1 MTHRIQPAGRRWAR
15 LVTRLAVVLLLATG
29 GLVTNL
35 ASPAQPAYAHA
46 SLVETSPVDGE
57 VLASPP
63 AEVRLRFNEAVSF
76 NERSIQLLDTNAEK
90 LAIGTPGHVDGKGNT
105 AQVSLPTDLAEGTY
119 VLAWRVTSADSHVVS
134 GALTF
139 SIGHPSA
146 TAAAVEQDVDRT
158 VVVVDAVGR
167 ALAFLG
173 MALALGGALFV
184 AVLWPAGRTDRRG
197 RRIVWSGF
205 AVLAAGTVVVLLVQG
220 PYAAGTSLAGVFDP
234 DLLGATLSTRLG
246 HALLARLMIV
256 LALGVAFGLAVRH
269 RSRSATTAT
278 ATTGTAAATL
288 TATTATATTATA
300 TTATAT
306 TATATTATV
315 TIATATTEKA
325 AIGTAAT
332 TGTATTATATAEKA
346 ATGTTATGTTA
357 TGTTATGTAGAAGAT
372 RRIVLPVV
380 ATVGAV
386 ALPLT
391 WTLTDHAQTGVQTWL
406 AVPATSLH
414 LLAMSLWLGGLIT
427 LAACVLIPAGRRE
440 TSQAITLAP
449 ALPRFSGLA
458 QVCFAVIAV
467 TGVYLSWRQVGSWAA
482 LGATDFGRLLL
493 GKLAVV
499 LAVVALAAGARRFV
513 RRRGREPFG
522 LDAAPAAAVRRLR
535 RSVVGEILL
544 GVAVVSI
551 TAVLVNTVP
560 ARTSY
565 APPVHAT
572 VPVPAA
578 AAESAAGLRDASV
591 EVNIEP
597 ARSGNNVADIYLT
610 GPDGSLVA
618 VPEISGRLE
627 SPDRDVPALPVTVTA
642 AEPGHYV
649 ANSMSIPFPGEW
661 VLRLD
666 IRVSDFDETPVRVQF
681 TAR

>member
-1 MTHRIQPAGRRWAR
+1 MGHRWAR
-15 LVTRLAVVLLLATG
+15 LVTRLAVVLLLAAG

-35 ASPAQPAYAHA
+35 ASIAQPAYAHA

-146 TAAAVEQDVDRT
+146 TAAPVEQDAHRA

-184 AVLWPAGRTDRRG
+184 AVLWPAGRSDRRG

-234 DLLGATLSTRLG
+234 DLLGAALSTRLG
-246 HALLARLMIV
+246 HALLARLVIV

-269 RSRSATTAT
+269 GSPPATTAT
-278 ATTGTAAATL
+278 AT
-288 TATTATATTATA
+288 
-300 TTATAT
+300 
-306 TATATTATV
+306 
-315 TIATATTEKA
+315 
-325 AIGTAAT
+325 
-332 TGTATTATATAEKA
+332 
-346 ATGTTATGTTA
+346 
-357 TGTTATGTAGAAGAT
+357 TGTAGAAGAT
-372 RRIVLPVV
+372 RRIVLPAV
-380 ATVGAV
+380 ATAGAV

-414 LLAMSLWLGGLIT
+414 LLAMALWLGGLIT
-427 LAACVLIPAGRRE
+427 LAACVLIPAGERQ
-440 TSQAITLAP
+440 TSQAITLEP
-449 ALPRFSGLA
+449 ALRRFSGLA
-458 QVCFAVIAV
+458 QVCFAVIAA
-467 TGVYLSWRQVGSWAA
+467 TGVYLSWRQVGTWAA

-499 LAVVALAAGARRFV
+499 LAVVGLAAGARRFV
-513 RRRGREPFG
+513 RRRGREPLG
-522 LDAAPAAAVRRLR
+522 LDAAPARAVRRLR

-551 TAVLVNTVP
+551 TAVLVNTAP

-565 APPVHAT
+565 APPVHTT

-578 AAESAAGLRDASV
+578 AAESAAGLQDASI
-591 EVNIEP
+591 EVKIEP
-597 ARSGNNVADIYLT
+597 ARSGSNVADIYLT

-618 VPEISGRLE
+618 VPEVSGRLE

>member
-1 MTHRIQPAGRRWAR
+1 MTHRIQLAGHRWAR
-15 LVTRLAVVLLLATG
+15 LFTRLAVVLLLATG

-35 ASPAQPAYAHA
+35 ASTAQPAYAHA
-46 SLVETSPVDGE
+46 YLQETSPVDGA

-63 AEVRLRFNEAVSF
+63 AEVRLRFNEAVNF
-76 NERSIQLLDTNAEK
+76 NERSLQLLDTNAEK
-90 LAIGTPGHVDGKGNT
+90 LTIGTPGHVDGKANT

-146 TAAAVEQDVDRT
+146 TAAPVEQDAHRA

-220 PYAAGTSLAGVFDP
+220 PYAAGTSLTGVFDP
-234 DLLGATLSTRLG
+234 DLLGAALATRLG
-246 HALLARLMIV
+246 HALLARLVIV

-269 RSRSATTAT
+269 GSRSAAPATATPAT
-278 ATTGTAAATL
+278 ATTGTA
-288 TATTATATTATA
+288 
-300 TTATAT
+300 
-306 TATATTATV
+306 
-315 TIATATTEKA
+315 
-325 AIGTAAT
+325 
-332 TGTATTATATAEKA
+332 
-346 ATGTTATGTTA
+346 
-357 TGTTATGTAGAAGAT
+357 GAN
-372 RRIVLPVV
+372 RRIVLPAV
-380 ATVGAV
+380 AAVGAV

-414 LLAMSLWLGGLIT
+414 LLAMALWLGGLIT

-440 TSQAITLAP
+440 TSRAITLEP
-449 ALPRFSGLA
+449 ALRRFSGLA
-458 QVCFAVIAV
+458 QLCFAVIAV
-467 TGVYLSWRQVGSWAA
+467 TGVYLAWRQVGTWAA

-499 LAVVALAAGARRFV
+499 LAVVGLAAGARRFV
-513 RRRGREPFG
+513 RRRGRETLG

-551 TAVLVNTVP
+551 TAVLVNTAP

-565 APPVHAT
+565 APPVHTT

-578 AAESAAGLRDASV
+578 AADSAAGLRDATV
-591 EVNIEP
+591 EVKIEP
-597 ARSGNNVADIYLT
+597 ARSGKNVADIYLT

-618 VPEISGRLE
+618 VPEVSGQLE

>member
-1 MTHRIQPAGRRWAR
+1 MT
-15 LVTRLAVVLLLATG
+15 VVLLLATG

-35 ASPAQPAYAHA
+35 ASTAQPAYAHA
-46 SLVETSPVDGE
+46 YLVETSPVDGE

-63 AEVRLRFNEAVSF
+63 AEVQLRFNEAVSF

-90 LAIGTPGHVDGKGNT
+90 LTIGTVGHVDGKANT
-105 AQVSLPTDLAEGTY
+105 AQVGLPADLAEGTY

-146 TAAAVEQDVDRT
+146 TAAPVEQDAHRA

-173 MALALGGALFV
+173 MALALGGGLFV
-184 AVLWPAGRTDRRG
+184 AVLWPTGRTDRRG

-234 DLLGATLSTRLG
+234 DLLGAALSIRLG
-246 HALLARLMIV
+246 HALLARLVIV
-256 LALGVAFGLAVRH
+256 LALGVLFGLAVRH
-269 RSRSATTAT
+269 GSHPATTAT
-278 ATTGTAAATL
+278 ATTTAPATAAG
-288 TATTATATTATA
+288 TATA
-300 TTATAT
+300 
-306 TATATTATV
+306 
-315 TIATATTEKA
+315 
-325 AIGTAAT
+325 
-332 TGTATTATATAEKA
+332 GTATTATAIAEKA
-346 ATGTTATGTTA
+346 ATRTAIAEEATAGTASTATA
-357 TGTTATGTAGAAGAT
+357 IAEEAATGTAGAADAT
-372 RRIVLPVV
+372 RRIVLPAV
-380 ATVGAV
+380 AAVGAV

-414 LLAMSLWLGGLIT
+414 LLAMALWLGGLIT

-440 TSQAITLAP
+440 SSRAVTLAP

-458 QVCFAVIAV
+458 QVCFAVIAA
-467 TGVYLSWRQVGSWAA
+467 TGVYLAWRQVGTWAA

-499 LAVVALAAGARRFV
+499 LAVVGLAAGARRFV
-513 RRRGREPFG
+513 RRRGREPLG

-551 TAVLVNTVP
+551 TAVLVNTAP

-565 APPVHAT
+565 APPVHTT

-578 AAESAAGLRDASV
+578 AAESAAGLRDASI

-597 ARSGNNVADIYLT
+597 ARSGDNVADIYLT

-618 VPEISGRLE
+618 VPEVSGQLE

-666 IRVSDFDETPVRVQF
+666 IRVSDFDETPVRVPF

>member
-1 MTHRIQPAGRRWAR
+1 MTHRIQLAVHRWTR

-46 SLVETSPVDGE
+46 SLVETSPLDGE

-63 AEVRLRFNEAVSF
+63 TEVRLRFNEAVSF

-146 TAAAVEQDVDRT
+146 TAAPVEQDAHRA

-205 AVLAAGTVVVLLVQG
+205 VVLAAGTVVVLLVQG

-246 HALLARLMIV
+246 HALLARLVIV

-278 ATTGTAAATL
+278 ATTGTATTGTATTGTATTGTATTG

-300 TTATAT
+300 T
-306 TATATTATV
+306 
-315 TIATATTEKA
+315 
-325 AIGTAAT
+325 IGTTT
-332 TGTATTATATAEKA
+332 TGTTTI
-346 ATGTTATGTTA
+346 
-357 TGTTATGTAGAAGAT
+357 GTAGAT
-372 RRIVLPVV
+372 SRIVLPAV
-380 ATVGAV
+380 AAVGAV

-414 LLAMSLWLGGLIT
+414 LLAMALWLGGLIT

-458 QVCFAVIAV
+458 QVCFAVIAA
-467 TGVYLSWRQVGSWAA
+467 TGVYLSWRQVGTWAA

-493 GKLAVV
+493 VKLAVV
-499 LAVVALAAGARRFV
+499 LVVVGLAAGARRFV

-522 LDAAPAAAVRRLR
+522 LDATPAIAVRRLR

-565 APPVHAT
+565 APPVHTT
-572 VPVPAA
+572 VPIPAA

-597 ARSGNNVADIYLT
+597 ARAGNNVADIYLT

>member
-1 MTHRIQPAGRRWAR
+1 MTHRIQLAGHRWVR

-35 ASPAQPAYAHA
+35 ASTAQPAYAHA
-46 SLVETSPVDGE
+46 YLVETSPVDGE

-63 AEVRLRFNEAVSF
+63 PAVRLRFNEAVSF

-90 LAIGTPGHVDGKGNT
+90 LAIGTPGHVDGKANT
-105 AQVSLPTDLAEGTY
+105 AQVSLPTDLTEGTY

-146 TAAAVEQDVDRT
+146 TAAPVEQDAHRA

-184 AVLWPAGRTDRRG
+184 AVLWPAGRSDRRG

-205 AVLAAGTVVVLLVQG
+205 VVLAAGTVVVLLVQG

-234 DLLGATLSTRLG
+234 DLLGAALSTRLG
-246 HALLARLMIV
+246 HALLTRLVIV

-269 RSRSATTAT
+269 GSPP
-278 ATTGTAAATL
+278 
-288 TATTATATTATA
+288 
-300 TTATAT
+300 
-306 TATATTATV
+306 
-315 TIATATTEKA
+315 
-325 AIGTAAT
+325 AT
-332 TGTATTATATAEKA
+332 TGTATTATA
-346 ATGTTATGTTA
+346 
-357 TGTTATGTAGAAGAT
+357 GAAGAA
-372 RRIVLPVV
+372 RRIVLPAV

-414 LLAMSLWLGGLIT
+414 LLAMALWLGGLIT
-427 LAACVLIPAGRRE
+427 LAACVLVPAGRRE
-440 TSQAITLAP
+440 TSRAITLEP

-458 QVCFAVIAV
+458 QVCFAVIAA
-467 TGVYLSWRQVGSWAA
+467 TGVYLSWRQVGTWAA

-499 LAVVALAAGARRFV
+499 LAVVGLAAGARRFV
-513 RRRGREPFG
+513 RRRGREPLG
-522 LDAAPAAAVRRLR
+522 VDAAPAAAVRRLR

-551 TAVLVNTVP
+551 TAVLVNTAP

-565 APPVHAT
+565 APPVHTT

-578 AAESAAGLRDASV
+578 AAESAAGLQDASI

-597 ARSGNNVADIYLT
+597 ARSGSNVADIYLT

-618 VPEISGRLE
+618 VPEVSGQLE

-666 IRVSDFDETPVRVQF
+666 IRVSDFDETPVRVRF

>member
-1 MTHRIQPAGRRWAR
+1 MTHRIQLAGHRWAR
-15 LVTRLAVVLLLATG
+15 VATRLAVVLLLATG

-35 ASPAQPAYAHA
+35 ASTAQPAYAHA
-46 SLVETSPVDGE
+46 SLLETSPVNGE

-90 LAIGTPGHVDGKGNT
+90 LTIGTPGHVDGKANT
-105 AQVSLPTDLAEGTY
+105 VRVSLPTDLAEGTY

-134 GALTF
+134 SALTF

-146 TAAAVEQDVDRT
+146 TAAPVEQDAHRA

-184 AVLWPAGRTDRRG
+184 AVLWPAGPTDRRG

-234 DLLGATLSTRLG
+234 DLLGAALSTRLG
-246 HALLARLMIV
+246 HALLARLVIV

-269 RSRSATTAT
+269 RSRSITTVS
-278 ATTGTAAATL
+278 ATTGTAQ
-288 TATTATATTATA
+288 
-300 TTATAT
+300 
-306 TATATTATV
+306 
-315 TIATATTEKA
+315 TE
-325 AIGTAAT
+325 
-332 TGTATTATATAEKA
+332 
-346 ATGTTATGTTA
+346 
-357 TGTTATGTAGAAGAT
+357 TAGAAGAT
-372 RRIVLPVV
+372 RRIVLPAV

-414 LLAMSLWLGGLIT
+414 LLAMALWLGGLIT
-427 LAACVLIPAGRRE
+427 LAARVLIPAGRRD
-440 TSQAITLAP
+440 TSQASTLEP

-458 QVCFAVIAV
+458 QICFAVIAA
-467 TGVYLSWRQVGSWAA
+467 TGVYLSWRQVGTWAA

-499 LAVVALAAGARRFV
+499 LAVVGLAAGARRFV
-513 RRRGREPFG
+513 RRRGREPLG

-535 RSVVGEILL
+535 RSVVAEILL

-551 TAVLVNTVP
+551 TAVLVNTAP

-565 APPVHAT
+565 APPVRAT

-578 AAESAAGLRDASV
+578 AVESDAGLRGASI

-618 VPEISGRLE
+618 VPEVSGQLE
-627 SPDRDVPALPVTVTA
+627 SPDRDVPKLPVTVTA

>member
-1 MTHRIQPAGRRWAR
+1 MTHRIQLAGHRWAR
-15 LVTRLAVVLLLATG
+15 LVTRMAVVLLLATG

-35 ASPAQPAYAHA
+35 ASTAQPAYAHA
-46 SLVETSPVDGE
+46 YLVETSPVDGE

-63 AEVRLRFNEAVSF
+63 AEVQLRFNEAVSF

-90 LAIGTPGHVDGKGNT
+90 LTIGTAGHVDGKANT
-105 AQVSLPTDLAEGTY
+105 AQVGLPADLAEGTY

-146 TAAAVEQDVDRT
+146 TAAPVEQDAHRA

-173 MALALGGALFV
+173 MALALGGGLFV
-184 AVLWPAGRTDRRG
+184 AVLWPTGRTDRRG

-205 AVLAAGTVVVLLVQG
+205 AALAAGTVVVLLVQG

-234 DLLGATLSTRLG
+234 DLLGAALSTRLG
-246 HALLARLMIV
+246 HALLARLVIV
-256 LALGVAFGLAVRH
+256 LVLGVAFGLAVRH
-269 RSRSATTAT
+269 RGSATTET
-278 ATTGTAAATL
+278 ATSGTAAAEK
-288 TATTATATTATA
+288 ATIATATTATA
-300 TTATAT
+300 TTASATSARATSGTAT
-306 TATATTATV
+306 SGTATS
-315 TIATATTEKA
+315 
-325 AIGTAAT
+325 
-332 TGTATTATATAEKA
+332 GTATTATAIAEKA
-346 ATGTTATGTTA
+346 
-357 TGTTATGTAGAAGAT
+357 ATGTAGAAGTA
-372 RRIVLPVV
+372 RRIVLPAV
-380 ATVGAV
+380 AAVGAV

-414 LLAMSLWLGGLIT
+414 LLAMALWLGGLIT

-440 TSQAITLAP
+440 TSRAVTLTP

-458 QVCFAVIAV
+458 QVCFAVIAA
-467 TGVYLSWRQVGSWAA
+467 TGVYLSWRQVGTWAA

-499 LAVVALAAGARRFV
+499 LAVVGLAAGARRFV
-513 RRRGREPFG
+513 RRRGREPLG
-522 LDAAPAAAVRRLR
+522 LDAAPATAVRRLR
-535 RSVVGEILL
+535 SSVVAEILL

-551 TAVLVNTVP
+551 TAVLVNTAP

-565 APPVHAT
+565 APPVHTT

-578 AAESAAGLRDASV
+578 AAESVAGLRDASI

-597 ARSGNNVADIYLT
+597 ARSGSNVADIYLT

-618 VPEISGRLE
+618 VPEVSGQLE

-666 IRVSDFDETPVRVQF
+666 IRVSDFDETPVRVRF

>member
-1 MTHRIQPAGRRWAR
+1 MTHRIQLAGHRWAW

-63 AEVRLRFNEAVSF
+63 TEVRLRFNEAVSF

-146 TAAAVEQDVDRT
+146 TSAPVEQDAHRA

-184 AVLWPAGRTDRRG
+184 AVLWPAGRTDRPG

-220 PYAAGTSLAGVFDP
+220 PYAAGTSLAEVFDP

-246 HALLARLMIV
+246 HALLARLVIV
-256 LALGVAFGLAVRH
+256 LALGVAFGLAIRH
-269 RSRSATTAT
+269 RSRSANNAT
-278 ATTGTAAATL
+278 ATTAM
-288 TATTATATTATA
+288 ATTATATTATA
-300 TTATAT
+300 TT
-306 TATATTATV
+306 
-315 TIATATTEKA
+315 
-325 AIGTAAT
+325 
-332 TGTATTATATAEKA
+332 GTATTATATIGTTTTRTA
-346 ATGTTATGTTA
+346 TTATATIGTTT
-357 TGTTATGTAGAAGAT
+357 TGTAGAT
-372 RRIVLPVV
+372 RRIVLPAV

-440 TSQAITLAP
+440 TNQAITLAP

-467 TGVYLSWRQVGSWAA
+467 TGVYLSWRQVGTWAA

-513 RRRGREPFG
+513 RRRGREPLG

-535 RSVVGEILL
+535 RSVVAEILL

-551 TAVLVNTVP
+551 TAVLVNTAP

-565 APPVHAT
+565 APPVHTT

-578 AAESAAGLRDASV
+578 AAESAAGLRDASI
-591 EVNIEP
+591 EVQIEP
-597 ARSGNNVADIYLT
+597 ARAGNNVADIYLT
-610 GPDGSLVA
+610 GADGSLVA

-627 SPDRDVPALPVTVTA
+627 SPDRDVPALPVAVTA

>member
-1 MTHRIQPAGRRWAR
+1 MTHRIQLAGHRWAR
-15 LVTRLAVVLLLATG
+15 LVTRLAVVLLLAAG

-35 ASPAQPAYAHA
+35 ASTAQPAYAHA
-46 SLVETSPVDGE
+46 YLVETAPVDGA

-63 AEVRLRFNEAVSF
+63 AEVQLRFNEAVSF

-90 LAIGTPGHVDGKGNT
+90 LPIGTVGHVDGKANT

-146 TAAAVEQDVDRT
+146 TAAPVEQDAHRA
-158 VVVVDAVGR
+158 VVVVDAIGR

-220 PYAAGTSLAGVFDP
+220 PYAAGTSLAGVLDP
-234 DLLGATLSTRLG
+234 DLLGAALSTRLG
-246 HALLARLMIV
+246 HALLARLVIV

-269 RSRSATTAT
+269 GSPSATTAT
-278 ATTGTAAATL
+278 ATTAPAITGT
-288 TATTATATTATA
+288 
-300 TTATAT
+300 
-306 TATATTATV
+306 
-315 TIATATTEKA
+315 A

-332 TGTATTATATAEKA
+332 ATATTVTATTAPATTATATIGTATTATAATEKA
-346 ATGTTATGTTA
+346 T
-357 TGTTATGTAGAAGAT
+357 TGTAGAAGAT
-372 RRIVLPVV
+372 RRIVLPAV
-380 ATVGAV
+380 AAVGAI

-391 WTLTDHAQTGVQTWL
+391 WTLTDHAQTGLQTWL

-414 LLAMSLWLGGLIT
+414 LLAMALWLGGLIT

-440 TSQAITLAP
+440 TSRAITLEP
-449 ALPRFSGLA
+449 ALRRFSGLA
-458 QVCFAVIAV
+458 QVCFAVIAA
-467 TGVYLSWRQVGSWAA
+467 TGVYLSWRQVGTWAA

-499 LAVVALAAGARRFV
+499 LAVVGLAAGARRFV
-513 RRRGREPFG
+513 RRRGREPLG

-551 TAVLVNTVP
+551 TAVLVNTAP

-565 APPVHAT
+565 APPVHTT

-578 AAESAAGLRDASV
+578 AAESASGLRDASV
-591 EVNIEP
+591 EVNIVP
-597 ARSGNNVADIYLT
+597 ARPGNNVADIYLT

-666 IRVSDFDETPVRVQF
+666 IRVSDFDETPVRVRF

>member
-1 MTHRIQPAGRRWAR
+1 MTHRIQLAGHRWAW

-105 AQVSLPTDLAEGTY
+105 AKVSLPTDLAEGTY

-139 SIGHPSA
+139 SVGHPSA
-146 TAAAVEQDVDRT
+146 TAAAVEQDAHRA

-173 MALALGGALFV
+173 MALAVGGALFV

-246 HALLARLMIV
+246 HALLARLVIV
-256 LALGVAFGLAVRH
+256 LALGVAFGLAVRY
-269 RSRSATTAT
+269 RSPATTAT
-278 ATTGTAAATL
+278 ATSATVTTGTATTGTATTGTV
-288 TATTATATTATA
+288 TAGTVTTGTVTTATATTATA

-306 TATATTATV
+306 TATAT
-315 TIATATTEKA
+315 IATP
-325 AIGTAAT
+325 T
-332 TGTATTATATAEKA
+332 TGTA
-346 ATGTTATGTTA
+346 GG
-357 TGTTATGTAGAAGAT
+357 AGAT
-372 RRIVLPVV
+372 GRIVLPAV

-440 TSQAITLAP
+440 TRQAITLAP

-499 LAVVALAAGARRFV
+499 LAVVTLAAGARRFV
-513 RRRGREPFG
+513 RRRGREPLG

-544 GVAVVSI
+544 GVTVVSI

-565 APPVHAT
+565 APPVHTT

-666 IRVSDFDETPVRVQF
+666 IRVSDFDETSVRVQF

>member
-1 MTHRIQPAGRRWAR
+1 MTHSIQLAGHRWAR
-15 LVTRLAVVLLLATG
+15 LVTRLAVVLLVAAG
-29 GLVTNL
+29 GLATNL
-35 ASPAQPAYAHA
+35 ASTAQPAYAHA
-46 SLVETSPVDGE
+46 YLVETSPVDGE

-63 AEVRLRFNEAVSF
+63 AEVRFRFNEAVSF

-90 LAIGTPGHVDGKGNT
+90 LAIGTVGHADGKANT
-105 AQVSLPTDLAEGTY
+105 ARVGLPADLAEGTY

-146 TAAAVEQDVDRT
+146 TAAPVEQDAHRG

-205 AVLAAGTVVVLLVQG
+205 AVLAAGTVVVLLMQG

-234 DLLGATLSTRLG
+234 DLLGAALSTRLG
-246 HALLARLMIV
+246 HALLVRLVIV
-256 LALGVAFGLAVRH
+256 LALGVAFGLVVRH
-269 RSRSATTAT
+269 RSRSATTAMAATAPAATATAATAPAATAT
-278 ATTGTAAATL
+278 ATTGTA
-288 TATTATATTATA
+288 
-300 TTATAT
+300 
-306 TATATTATV
+306 
-315 TIATATTEKA
+315 TIATAT
-325 AIGTAAT
+325 I
-332 TGTATTATATAEKA
+332 ATAT
-346 ATGTTATGTTA
+346 
-357 TGTTATGTAGAAGAT
+357 TGTAGAAGAT
-372 RRIVLPVV
+372 GRIVLPAV

-414 LLAMSLWLGGLIT
+414 LLAMALWLGGLIT
-427 LAACVLIPAGRRE
+427 LAVCVLIPAGRRE
-440 TSQAITLAP
+440 TSRAIALEP
-449 ALPRFSGLA
+449 ALRRFSGLA
-458 QVCFAVIAV
+458 QVCFAVIAA
-467 TGVYLSWRQVGSWAA
+467 TGVYLSWRQVGTWAA

-499 LAVVALAAGARRFV
+499 LAVVGLAAGARRFV
-513 RRRGREPFG
+513 RRRGREPLG

-551 TAVLVNTVP
+551 TAVLVNTAP

-565 APPVHAT
+565 APPVHTT
-572 VPVPAA
+572 VPIPAA
-578 AAESAAGLRDASV
+578 AAESASGLRDASV
-591 EVNIEP
+591 EVKIEP

>member
-1 MTHRIQPAGRRWAR
+1 MTHRIQLARHRWAR

-90 LAIGTPGHVDGKGNT
+90 LAIGTPGHADGKGNT

-146 TAAAVEQDVDRT
+146 TAAPVEQDAHRG

-246 HALLARLMIV
+246 HALLARLVIV

-269 RSRSATTAT
+269 RSRSATT
-278 ATTGTAAATL
+278 
-288 TATTATATTATA
+288 TTATATSAM
-300 TTATAT
+300 
-306 TATATTATV
+306 
-315 TIATATTEKA
+315 
-325 AIGTAAT
+325 AT
-332 TGTATTATATAEKA
+332 TGTATTATATIATVTTA
-346 ATGTTATGTTA
+346 TATTGTTTTGTTT
-357 TGTTATGTAGAAGAT
+357 TGTTTTGTTTTGMAGAT

-380 ATVGAV
+380 GTVGAV

-414 LLAMSLWLGGLIT
+414 LLAMALWLGGLIT
-427 LAACVLIPAGRRE
+427 LAACVLVPAGRRE
-440 TSQAITLAP
+440 ASQAITLAP

-458 QVCFAVIAV
+458 QVCFAVIAA

-513 RRRGREPFG
+513 RRRGREPLG

-551 TAVLVNTVP
+551 TAVLVNTAP

-565 APPVHAT
+565 APPVHTT

>member
-1 MTHRIQPAGRRWAR
+1 MTYRIQPAGHRWAR
-15 LVTRLAVVLLLATG
+15 QVTRLAMVLLLATG

-90 LAIGTPGHVDGKGNT
+90 LAIGTPGHADGKGNM

-146 TAAAVEQDVDRT
+146 TAAPVEQDAHPA

-246 HALLARLMIV
+246 HALLARLVIV

-269 RSRSATTAT
+269 RSRP
-278 ATTGTAAATL
+278 
-288 TATTATATTATA
+288 ATTATATTATA

-306 TATATTATV
+306 SAM
-315 TIATATTEKA
+315 
-325 AIGTAAT
+325 AT
-332 TGTATTATATAEKA
+332 TGTATT
-346 ATGTTATGTTA
+346 GT
-357 TGTTATGTAGAAGAT
+357 AGAT

-414 LLAMSLWLGGLIT
+414 LLAMALWLGGLIT
-427 LAACVLIPAGRRE
+427 LAACVLIPARRRE
-440 TSQAITLAP
+440 TSRAITLAP

-458 QVCFAVIAV
+458 QVCFAVIAA

-499 LAVVALAAGARRFV
+499 LAVLALAAGARRFV
-513 RRRGREPFG
+513 RRHGREPLG

-551 TAVLVNTVP
+551 TAVLVNTAP

-565 APPVHAT
+565 APPVHTT

-578 AAESAAGLRDASV
+578 AAEAAAGLRDASI

-597 ARSGNNVADIYLT
+597 ARSGSNVADIYLT

-666 IRVSDFDETPVRVQF
+666 VRVTDIDETPVRVQF

>member
-1 MTHRIQPAGRRWAR
+1 MTHRIQPAGQRWAR
-15 LVTRLAVVLLLATG
+15 LATRLAVVLLLATG

-46 SLVETSPVDGE
+46 SLVETSPVDGA

-146 TAAAVEQDVDRT
+146 TAAPVEQDAHRG

-246 HALLARLMIV
+246 HALLARLVIV

-278 ATTGTAAATL
+278 ATT
-288 TATTATATTATA
+288 ATATTATA
-300 TTATAT
+300 TSATAT
-306 TATATTATV
+306 SATAT
-315 TIATATTEKA
+315 IATP
-325 AIGTAAT
+325 T
-332 TGTATTATATAEKA
+332 TGTAT
-346 ATGTTATGTTA
+346 
-357 TGTTATGTAGAAGAT
+357 TGTAGAAGAT
-372 RRIVLPVV
+372 RRIVLPAV
-380 ATVGAV
+380 AAVGAV

-414 LLAMSLWLGGLIT
+414 LLAMALWLGGLIT

-458 QVCFAVIAV
+458 QVCFAVIAA

-513 RRRGREPFG
+513 RRRGREPLG

-551 TAVLVNTVP
+551 TALLVNTAP

-565 APPVHAT
+565 APPVHTT

-578 AAESAAGLRDASV
+578 AAESVAGLRDASI

-597 ARSGNNVADIYLT
+597 ARSGSNVADIYLT